1 MIKKQG
7 KIMNGNLACL
17 LGLDDLS
24 ESNEEFF
31 LVNEN
36 KGYDP
41 YDNPGTNEENLDE
54 AD

>member
-1 MIKKQG
+1 
-7 KIMNGNLACL
+7 MNSNLACL
-17 LGLDDLS
+17 LGLEDLS

-41 YDNPGTNEENLDE
+41 YDNPGTHRESLDE

>member
-1 MIKKQG
+1 
-7 KIMNGNLACL
+7 MNGNLAYL
-17 LGLDDLS
+17 LNLDDLS

-41 YDNPGTNEENLDE
+41 YDNPGTHKESRDE
-54 AD
+54 TD